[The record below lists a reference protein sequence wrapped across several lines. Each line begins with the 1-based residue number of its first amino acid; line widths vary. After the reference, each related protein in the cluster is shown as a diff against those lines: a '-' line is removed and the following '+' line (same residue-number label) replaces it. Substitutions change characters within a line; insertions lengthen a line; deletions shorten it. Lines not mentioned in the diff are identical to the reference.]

1 MYTPSCWPKF
11 GYGAW
16 SSKWLLAQSFARL
29 LCLPAVLW
37 ILISALS
44 TAKIWSWFS
53 LFAEQTCQDPMHLGS
68 ANEFI
73 SNQTSNLRHFYVR
86 SNASPIAGASG
97 LDKRHAQR
105 LGALKM
111 QSEIRRFR
119 QIFSLAIQHHS
130 FRSWPLSR
138 MATLDFYGHRRRWRL
153 ANRHWKHEI
162 GSAFESPRRMLLEDR
177 NISTRHTHQD
187 LLLGPPWLTFFKPLQ
202 YNYTMQAAF
211 FGILCHLN
219 QRVG

>member
-1 MYTPSCWPKF
+1 MVAGSVFRP
-11 GYGAW
+11 
-16 SSKWLLAQSFARL
+16 
-29 LCLPAVLW
+29 
-37 ILISALS
+37 IALS
-44 TAKIWSWFS
+44 ARSTLDIDLSLEHGQNLILVFPFRRANVSRSHASWF
-53 LFAEQTCQDPMHLGS
+53 CQW
-68 ANEFI
+68 I
-73 SNQTSNLRHFYVR
+73 YKQSNFKSEALYVR
-86 SNASPIAGASG
+86 SNASPIAGAPG